1 MEEQRELETHKI
13 QRKMR
18 KVSKIRM
25 FGMMMVAGLMMA
37 SCGNQTQETTENQ
50 QQWEEQKQAPESQIE
65 QAQQPQV
72 KRVAYVP
79 AANTPDFVNA
89 AERSV
94 DAVVHI
100 MTKVV
105 RQSNTY
111 DDFFGALLG
120 QIYGY
125 PGQTRSNTM
134 VAYGSGVVLTPDGYI
149 VTNNHVVEGAD
160 EVEVTFNNKV
170 KKTATIIGT
179 DPTTD
184 LALIKVEADDLD
196 YLSFGDSDQVR
207 IGEWVLAVG
216 NPFNLTSTVTAGI
229 VSAKARNLSILGE
242 GTSVESFIQTDAAVN
257 PGNSGGALVNTRGE
271 LVGINAAIASHTGSY
286 EGYSFAIP
294 SNIVRKVVDDLLLYG
309 TAQRGYL
316 GVQIAELTQEL
327 AEKEGLENIEG
338 VYVAE
343 VTEGGAAKLAG
354 MKAGDV
360 ITTINGKKVNST
372 TQLKEAVGQY
382 RPGDKLDVEVN
393 RKGTHHH
400 YELTLLNEAGNVNLV
415 KSGDSFYN
423 SEFGLML
430 QPINQNDMS
439 RLNINNG
446 LKIVEIRQGRFMNSG
461 VPVDFVITKVN
472 GYAVNS
478 KSDLESALK
487 SGRSRRTSIEGV
499 FPNGMIGSFY
509 Y

>member
-1 MEEQRELETHKI
+1 ML
-13 QRKMR
+13 
-18 KVSKIRM
+18 
-25 FGMMMVAGLMMA
+25 AGLLMA
-37 SCGNQTQETTENQ
+37 TSCEGMLNKAKENENKAEQEQLQGENTSQVEQVQPRVQRTAFVPTE
-50 QQWEEQKQAPESQIE
+50 S
-65 QAQQPQV
+65 
-72 KRVAYVP
+72 
-79 AANTPDFVNA
+79 TPDFVDA
-89 AERSV
+89 AESSV

-105 RQSNTY
+105 KQSNTY

-120 QIYGY
+120 QLYGY
-125 PGQTRSNTM
+125 PGQTRNNTM

-184 LALIKVEADDLD
+184 LALIKVEASDLPF
-196 YLSFGDSDQVR
+196 LTFGDSDNVR

-257 PGNSGGALVNTRGE
+257 PGNSGGALVNTKGE
-271 LVGINAAIASHTGSY
+271 LIGINAAIASHTGSY

-327 AEKEGLENIEG
+327 ADKEGLENVDG
-338 VYVAE
+338 VYIGE

-354 MKAGDV
+354 IKAGDV
-360 ITTINGKKVNST
+360 ITAINGKKVNST
-372 TQLKEAVGQY
+372 TQLKESIGQY
-382 RPGDKLDVEVN
+382 RPGDKVDVEVN
-393 RKGTHHH
+393 RNGRHHH

-415 KSGDSFYN
+415 KNGEAFYN

-439 RLNINNG
+439 RLNIKNG

-478 KSDLESALK
+478 KSELESALK
-487 SGRSRRTSIEGV
+487 NTRSRRTTIEGV
-499 FPNGMIGSFY
+499 FPNGMTGSFY

>member
-1 MEEQRELETHKI
+1 
-13 QRKMR
+13 MR
-18 KVSKIRM
+18 KVSLM
-25 FGMMMVAGLMMA
+25 LMLAGLLMA
-37 SCGNQTQETTENQ
+37 TSCDALINKAKENENQTEQEQLQSEATSQVEQVQPRVQRTAFVPTE
-50 QQWEEQKQAPESQIE
+50 
-65 QAQQPQV
+65 
-72 KRVAYVP
+72 
-79 AANTPDFVNA
+79 NTPDFVDA
-89 AERSV
+89 AENSV

-105 RQSNTY
+105 KQSNTY
-111 DDFFGALLG
+111 EDFFGALLG
-120 QIYGY
+120 QLYGY
-125 PGQTRSNTM
+125 PGQTRNNTM

-184 LALIKVEADDLD
+184 LALIKVEASDLPF
-196 YLSFGDSDQVR
+196 LTFGDSDNVR

-257 PGNSGGALVNTRGE
+257 PGNSGGALVNTKGE
-271 LVGINAAIASHTGSY
+271 LIGINAAIASHTGSY

-338 VYVAE
+338 VYVGE

-354 MKAGDV
+354 LKDGDV
-360 ITTINGKKVNST
+360 ITAINGKKVNST
-372 TQLKEAVGQY
+372 TQLKENIGQY
-382 RPGDKLDVEVN
+382 RPGDKVDVEVN
-393 RKGTHHH
+393 RQGHHHH

-415 KSGDSFYN
+415 KNGEAFYN

-430 QPINQNDMS
+430 QPVNQNEMS
-439 RLNINNG
+439 RLNIKNG

-472 GYAVNS
+472 GYAVNN
-478 KSDLESALK
+478 KSELENALK
-487 SGRSRRTSIEGV
+487 NTRSRRTTIEGV
-499 FPNGMIGSFY
+499 FPNGMTGSFY

>member
-1 MEEQRELETHKI
+1 
-13 QRKMR
+13 MR
-18 KVSKIRM
+18 KVSMIWM
-25 FGMMMVAGLMMA
+25 LAGMMALA
-37 SCGNQTQETTENQ
+37 SCGNQNQQTNETTEQAEQ
-50 QQWEEQKQAPESQIE
+50 QPVTQVEQVQH
-65 QAQQPQV
+65 QPQV
-72 KRVAYVP
+72 QR
-79 AANTPDFVNA
+79 AAFLPTENTPDFVDA

-111 DDFFGALLG
+111 NDFFGALLG
-120 QIYGY
+120 QLYGY
-125 PGQTRSNTM
+125 PGQTRNNTM

-184 LALIKVEADDLD
+184 LALIKVEANDLQ
-196 YLSFGDSDQVR
+196 YLTFGDSDNVR

-257 PGNSGGALVNTRGE
+257 PGNSGGALVNTKGE

-309 TAQRGYL
+309 TTQRGYL

-354 MKAGDV
+354 IKAGDV
-360 ITTINGKKVNST
+360 ITSVAGKKVNST
-372 TQLKEAVGQY
+372 TQLRESVGQY
-382 RPGDKLDVEVN
+382 RPGDKVDVEVN
-393 RKGTHHH
+393 RHGSHHH
-400 YELTLLNEAGNVNLV
+400 YELTLLNEAGNIDVV
-415 KSGDSFYN
+415 KNGESFFN
-423 SEFGLML
+423 SDLGLML
-430 QPINQNDMS
+430 QPVNQNDKA
-439 RLNINNG
+439 RLNIKSG
-446 LKIVEIRQGRFMNSG
+446 LKIVEIRQGRFMGSG
-461 VPVDFVITKVN
+461 ITEGFVITKVN
-472 GYAVNS
+472 GNAVNS
-478 KSDLESALK
+478 KTDLESALK
-487 SGRSRRTSIEGV
+487 NNRSRRTSMEGV
-499 FPNGMIGSFY
+499 YPNGMVVNFY
-509 Y
+509 FN

>member
-1 MEEQRELETHKI
+1 
-13 QRKMR
+13 MR
-18 KVSKIRM
+18 KVSM
-25 FGMMMVAGLMMA
+25 TLMLAGLLMAA
-37 SCGNQTQETTENQ
+37 SCGNPTQKAENNSNETQ
-50 QQWEEQKQAPESQIE
+50 QQQEPVSQIE
-65 QAQQPQV
+65 QVQQPQV
-72 KRVAYVP
+72 QR
-79 AANTPDFVNA
+79 AAFIPTESTPDFVDA

-120 QIYGY
+120 QLYGY
-125 PGQTRSNTM
+125 PSQTRNNTM

-184 LALIKVEADDLD
+184 LALIKVEAEDLQ
-196 YLSFGDSDQVR
+196 YLTFGDSDNVR

-257 PGNSGGALVNTRGE
+257 PGNSGGALVNTKGE

-309 TAQRGYL
+309 TTQRGYL

-327 AEKEGLENIEG
+327 ADKEGLENIDG
-338 VYVAE
+338 VYVAD

-354 MKAGDV
+354 IKAGDV
-360 ITTINGKKVNST
+360 ITSVAGKKVNST
-372 TQLKEAVGQY
+372 TQLRESVGQY
-382 RPGDKLDVEVN
+382 RPGDKVAVEVN
-393 RKGTHHH
+393 RHGSHHR
-400 YELTLLNEAGNVNLV
+400 YELTLLNEAGNVDVVRN
-415 KSGDSFYN
+415 GDSFFS
-423 SEFGLML
+423 SELGLML
-430 QPINQNDMS
+430 QPVNQNDMS
-439 RLNINNG
+439 RLNIKNG
-446 LKIVEIRQGRFMNSG
+446 LKIMEIRQGRFQGSG
-461 VPVDFVITKVN
+461 VPEGFVITKVN
-472 GYAVNS
+472 GSSVNS
-478 KSDLESALK
+478 KADLENALK
-487 SGRSRRTSIEGV
+487 SNRSRRTTIDGV
-499 FPNGMIGSFY
+499 SPNGMVMNFY
-509 Y
+509 YY

>member
-1 MEEQRELETHKI
+1 
-13 QRKMR
+13 MR
-18 KVSKIRM
+18 KVSM
-25 FGMMMVAGLMMA
+25 TLMLAALLMAA
-37 SCGNQTQETTENQ
+37 SCANQSQNANDSENQTEQ
-50 QQWEEQKQAPESQIE
+50 QQPVSQVEQV
-65 QAQQPQV
+65 QQPQV
-72 KRVAYVP
+72 QRAAFMP
-79 AANTPDFVNA
+79 AQGTPDFVDA

-111 DDFFGALLG
+111 EDFFGALLG

-125 PGQTRSNTM
+125 PGQTRNNTM

-184 LALIKVEADDLD
+184 LALIKVEASDLA
-196 YLSFGDSDQVR
+196 YLTFGDSDNVR

-257 PGNSGGALVNTRGE
+257 PGNSGGALVNTKGE

-316 GVQIAELTQEL
+316 GVQIAELTQEI
-327 AEKEGLENIEG
+327 ADKEGLENIEG

-343 VTEGGAAKLAG
+343 VTDGGAAKLAG
-354 MKAGDV
+354 LKSGDV
-360 ITTINGKKVNST
+360 ITSINGKKVNST
-372 TQLKEAVGQY
+372 TQLKESVGQY
-382 RPGDKLDVEVN
+382 RPGDKIDVEVN
-393 RKGTHHH
+393 RNGHHHH
-400 YELTLLNEAGNVNLV
+400 YDLTLINEAGNVNVV
-415 KSGDSFYN
+415 KKGDSFYN

-430 QPINQNDMS
+430 QPIDQNDMS
-439 RLNINNG
+439 RLNIKNG

-472 GYAVNS
+472 GVAVND
-478 KSDLESALK
+478 KTELENALK
-487 SGRSRRTSIEGV
+487 NKRSRRTTIEGV
-499 FPNGMIGSFY
+499 YPNGMNATFY

>member
-1 MEEQRELETHKI
+1 MTWML
-13 QRKMR
+13 
-18 KVSKIRM
+18 
-25 FGMMMVAGLMMA
+25 AGLLVVA
-37 SCGNQTQETTENQ
+37 SCGNSTQQNEPTQN
-50 QQWEEQKQAPESQIE
+50 EQEPVSQVE
-65 QAQQPQV
+65 QVQQPTVQ
-72 KRVAYVP
+72 RVAFLP
-79 AANTPDFVNA
+79 TGNTPDFVDA
-89 AERSV
+89 AENSV
-94 DAVVHI
+94 NAVVHI

-105 RQSNTY
+105 RQSTTY
-111 DDFFGALLG
+111 NDFFGALLG
-120 QIYGY
+120 QLYGY

-149 VTNNHVVEGAD
+149 VTNNHVVDGAD

-170 KKTATIIGT
+170 KRTATIIGT

-184 LALIKVEADDLD
+184 LALIKVDATDLD
-196 YLSFGDSDQVR
+196 YLVFGDSDQVR

-257 PGNSGGALVNTRGE
+257 PGNSGGALVNTKGE

-354 MKAGDV
+354 MKSGDV
-360 ITTINGKKVNST
+360 ITAINDKKVNST
-372 TQLKEAVGQY
+372 TQLRESVGQF
-382 RPGDKLDVEVN
+382 RPGDKVDVEVN
-393 RKGTHHH
+393 RNGTHHH
-400 YELTLLNEAGNVNLV
+400 YNLTLLNESGNVDVV
-415 KSGDSFYN
+415 KKGDSFYN
-423 SEFGLML
+423 AEFGLML
-430 QPINQNDMS
+430 QSVNQDEMS
-439 RLNINNG
+439 RLDIPNG
-446 LKIVEIRQGRFMNSG
+446 LKIVEIREGRFMNSG
-461 VPVDFVITKVN
+461 VPVNFVITKVN
-472 GYAVNS
+472 GYPVNN
-478 KSDLESALK
+478 KSDLESALQNK
-487 SGRSRRTSIEGV
+487 RSRRTTIEGV
-499 FPNGMIGSFY
+499 YPNGMMGSFFY
-509 Y
+509 

>member
-1 MEEQRELETHKI
+1 MLAAMLVATSCEGMLNKAKNET
-13 QRKMR
+13 
-18 KVSKIRM
+18 
-25 FGMMMVAGLMMA
+25 MA
-37 SCGNQTQETTENQ
+37 EQ
-50 QQWEEQKQAPESQIE
+50 QQLQEETVSQVE
-65 QAQQPQV
+65 QVQP
-72 KRVAYVP
+72 RVQRTAFVP
-79 AANTPDFVNA
+79 TENTPDFVDA
-89 AERSV
+89 AENSV

-105 RQSNTY
+105 KQSNTY
-111 DDFFGALLG
+111 EDFFGALLG
-120 QIYGY
+120 QLYGY
-125 PGQTRSNTM
+125 PGQTRNNTM

-184 LALIKVEADDLD
+184 LALIKVEASDLPF
-196 YLSFGDSDQVR
+196 LTFGDSDNVR

-257 PGNSGGALVNTRGE
+257 PGNSGGALVNTKGE
-271 LVGINAAIASHTGSY
+271 LIGINAAIASHTGSY

-338 VYVAE
+338 VYVGE

-354 MKAGDV
+354 LKDGDV
-360 ITTINGKKVNST
+360 ITAINGKKVNST
-372 TQLKEAVGQY
+372 TQLKENIGQY
-382 RPGDKLDVEVN
+382 RPGDKVDVEVN
-393 RKGTHHH
+393 RQGHHHH

-415 KSGDSFYN
+415 KNGEAFYN

-430 QPINQNDMS
+430 QPVNQNEMS
-439 RLNINNG
+439 RLNIKNG

-472 GYAVNS
+472 GYAVNN
-478 KSDLESALK
+478 KSELENALK
-487 SGRSRRTSIEGV
+487 NTRSRRTTIEGV
-499 FPNGMIGSFY
+499 FPNGMTGSFY

>member
-1 MEEQRELETHKI
+1 
-13 QRKMR
+13 MR
-18 KVSKIRM
+18 KVSM
-25 FGMMMVAGLMMA
+25 SLMLAGLLMA
-37 SCGNQTQETTENQ
+37 TSCVNSSKNANQSENLTEQ
-50 QQWEEQKQAPESQIE
+50 QKPVTEIE
-65 QAQQPQV
+65 QVQQAQVQ
-72 KRVAYVP
+72 R
-79 AANTPDFVNA
+79 AAFIPTESTPDFVDA

-105 RQSNTY
+105 RQSTTY
-111 DDFFGALLG
+111 NDFFGALLG
-120 QIYGY
+120 QLYGY
-125 PGQTRSNTM
+125 PGQTRNNTM

-184 LALIKVEADDLD
+184 LALIKVDASDLE
-196 YLSFGDSDQVR
+196 YLTFGDSDNVR

-257 PGNSGGALVNTRGE
+257 PGNSGGALVNTKGE

-354 MKAGDV
+354 MKSGDV
-360 ITTINGKKVNST
+360 ITAIAGKKVNTT
-372 TQLKEAVGQY
+372 TQLKESIGQY
-382 RPGDKLDVEVN
+382 RPGDKVEVEVN
-393 RKGTHHH
+393 RNGSHHR
-400 YELTLLNEAGNVNLV
+400 YELTLLNEAGNVDVV
-415 KSGDSFYN
+415 KKGDSFFN

-439 RLNINNG
+439 RLDIQSG

-472 GYAVNS
+472 GITVNS
-478 KSDLESALK
+478 KSDLENAQK
-487 SGRSRRTSIEGV
+487 SSRSRRTTIEGV
-499 FPNGMIGSFY
+499 YPNGMNATFY
-509 Y
+509 YSK

>member
-1 MEEQRELETHKI
+1 
-13 QRKMR
+13 MR
-18 KVSKIRM
+18 KVSLM
-25 FGMMMVAGLMMA
+25 LMLAGLLMA
-37 SCGNQTQETTENQ
+37 TSCDALINKAKENENQTEQEQLQSEATSQVEQVQPRVQRTAFVPTE
-50 QQWEEQKQAPESQIE
+50 
-65 QAQQPQV
+65 
-72 KRVAYVP
+72 
-79 AANTPDFVNA
+79 NTPDFVDA
-89 AERSV
+89 AENSV

-105 RQSNTY
+105 KQSNTY
-111 DDFFGALLG
+111 EDFFGALLG
-120 QIYGY
+120 QLYGY
-125 PGQTRSNTM
+125 PGQTRNNTM

-184 LALIKVEADDLD
+184 LALIKVEASDLPF
-196 YLSFGDSDQVR
+196 LTFGDSDNVR

-257 PGNSGGALVNTRGE
+257 PGNSGGALVNTKGE
-271 LVGINAAIASHTGSY
+271 LIGINAAIASHTGSY

-327 AEKEGLENIEG
+327 AQKEGLENIEG
-338 VYVAE
+338 VYVGE

-354 MKAGDV
+354 LKDGDV
-360 ITTINGKKVNST
+360 ITAINGKKVNST
-372 TQLKEAVGQY
+372 TQLKENIGQY
-382 RPGDKLDVEVN
+382 RPGDKVDVEVN
-393 RKGTHHH
+393 RQGHHHH

-415 KSGDSFYN
+415 KNGEAFYN

-430 QPINQNDMS
+430 QPVNQNEMS
-439 RLNINNG
+439 RLNIKNG

-472 GYAVNS
+472 GYAVNN
-478 KSDLESALK
+478 KSELENALK
-487 SGRSRRTSIEGV
+487 NTRSRRTTIEGV
-499 FPNGMIGSFY
+499 FPNGMTGSFY

>member
-1 MEEQRELETHKI
+1 
-13 QRKMR
+13 MR
-18 KVSKIRM
+18 KVSMIWM
-25 FGMMMVAGLMMA
+25 LAGMMMVA
-37 SCGNQTQETTENQ
+37 SCGNMTQKQNQ
-50 QQWEEQKQAPESQIE
+50 EEPVKEEQQPVSQVE
-65 QAQQPQV
+65 QVQQPVVQ
-72 KRVAYVP
+72 RTAFMP
-79 AANTPDFVNA
+79 AVNTPDFVDA
-89 AERSV
+89 AEHSV

-120 QIYGY
+120 QLYGY
-125 PGQTRSNTM
+125 PGQTHSNTQ

-170 KKTATIIGT
+170 KKTASIIGT

-184 LALIKVEADDLD
+184 LALIKVEASDLN
-196 YLSFGDSDQVR
+196 YLVFGDSDNVR

-229 VSAKARNLSILGE
+229 VSAKARDLSILGE

-257 PGNSGGALVNTRGE
+257 PGNSGGALVNTKGE
-271 LVGINAAIASHTGSY
+271 LIGVNAAIASHTGSY

-309 TAQRGYL
+309 QTQRGYL
-316 GVQIAELTQEL
+316 GVQIAELTADL
-327 AEKEGLENIEG
+327 AEKKGLEDVEG

-343 VTEGGAAKLAG
+343 VTEGGAAQLAG
-354 MKAGDV
+354 MKDGDV
-360 ITTINGKKVNST
+360 ITAINGKKVNT
-372 TQLKEAVGQY
+372 KTQLMETVRQY
-382 RPGDKLDVEVN
+382 RPGDKVEVEVN
-393 RKGTHHH
+393 RHGTHHD
-400 YELTLLNEAGNVNLV
+400 YTLTLLNEAGNMEVM
-415 KSGDSFYN
+415 KKGDAFYN

-430 QPINQNDMS
+430 RPVDNNDMS
-439 RLNINNG
+439 RLNIRSG

-472 GYAVNS
+472 GATVNN
-478 KSDLESALK
+478 KTELENALK
-487 SGRSRRTSIEGV
+487 NNRSRRTTIEGV
-499 FPNGMIGSFY
+499 YPNGMMGSFY

>member
-1 MEEQRELETHKI
+1 
-13 QRKMR
+13 MR
-18 KVSKIRM
+18 KVSM
-25 FGMMMVAGLMMA
+25 SLMLAGLLMA
-37 SCGNQTQETTENQ
+37 TSCVNSSQNANQSENLTEQ
-50 QQWEEQKQAPESQIE
+50 QKPATEIE
-65 QAQQPQV
+65 QVQQAQVQ
-72 KRVAYVP
+72 R
-79 AANTPDFVNA
+79 AAFIPTESTPDFVDA

-105 RQSNTY
+105 RQSTTY
-111 DDFFGALLG
+111 NDFFGALLG
-120 QIYGY
+120 QLYGY
-125 PGQTRSNTM
+125 PGQTRNNTM

-170 KKTATIIGT
+170 KKTASIIGT

-184 LALIKVEADDLD
+184 LALIKVDASDME
-196 YLSFGDSDQVR
+196 YLTFGDSDNVR

-257 PGNSGGALVNTRGE
+257 PGNSGGALVNTKGE

-327 AEKEGLENIEG
+327 AETEGLENIEG

-354 MKAGDV
+354 MKSGDV
-360 ITTINGKKVNST
+360 ITAIAGKKVNTT
-372 TQLKEAVGQY
+372 TQLKESIGQY
-382 RPGDKLDVEVN
+382 RPGDKVEVEVN
-393 RKGTHHH
+393 RNGSHHR
-400 YELTLLNEAGNVNLV
+400 YELTLLNEAGNVDVV
-415 KSGDSFYN
+415 KKGDSFFN

-439 RLNINNG
+439 RLDIQSG

-472 GYAVNS
+472 GITVNS
-478 KSDLESALK
+478 KSDLENAQK
-487 SGRSRRTSIEGV
+487 SSRSRRTTIEGV
-499 FPNGMIGSFY
+499 YPNGMNATFY
-509 Y
+509 YSK

>member
-1 MEEQRELETHKI
+1 
-13 QRKMR
+13 MR
-18 KVSKIRM
+18 KVSM
-25 FGMMMVAGLMMA
+25 TLVLAGLLAMA
-37 SCGNQTQETTENQ
+37 SCGNQTQNANEGENQ
-50 QQWEEQKQAPESQIE
+50 IEQQEPVSQIE
-65 QAQQPQV
+65 QAQQVQV
-72 KRVAYVP
+72 QRAAFLP
-79 AANTPDFVNA
+79 ADGTPDFVDA

-120 QIYGY
+120 QLYGY
-125 PGQTRSNTM
+125 PGQTRNNTM

-170 KKTATIIGT
+170 KKTASIVGT

-184 LALIKVEADDLD
+184 LALIKVDGEDLH
-196 YLSFGDSDQVR
+196 YLTFGDSDNVR

-257 PGNSGGALVNTRGE
+257 PGNSGGALVNTKGE

-309 TAQRGYL
+309 ETQRGYI
-316 GVQIAELTQEL
+316 GIYPAELTQEL

-338 VYVAE
+338 VYVAD
-343 VTEGGAAKLAG
+343 VTEGGAAVMAG
-354 MKAGDV
+354 VQKGDV
-360 ITTINGKKVNST
+360 VTAINGKKVNT
-372 TQLKEAVGQY
+372 VTQLMESIRQY
-382 RPGDKLDVEVN
+382 RPGDRVNVEVN
-393 RKGTHHH
+393 RKGHHH
-400 YELTLLNEAGNVNLV
+400 QYELTLLNEAGNVDVV
-415 KSGDSFYN
+415 KKGDSFYN

-439 RLNINNG
+439 RLNIKKG

-472 GYAVNS
+472 GTAVNS
-478 KSDLESALK
+478 KTDLENALK
-487 SGRSRRTSIEGV
+487 NSRSRRTTIEGV
-499 FPNGMIGSFY
+499 YPNGMMGTFY

>member
-1 MEEQRELETHKI
+1 
-13 QRKMR
+13 MR
-18 KVSKIRM
+18 KVSMIWM
-25 FGMMMVAGLMMA
+25 LAGVMALA
-37 SCGNQTQETTENQ
+37 SCGNQNQQTNETTEQTEQ
-50 QQWEEQKQAPESQIE
+50 QPVTQVEQVQ
-65 QAQQPQV
+65 QQPQV
-72 KRVAYVP
+72 HR
-79 AANTPDFVNA
+79 AAFLPTENTPDFVDA

-111 DDFFGALLG
+111 NDFFGALLG
-120 QIYGY
+120 QLYGY
-125 PGQTRSNTM
+125 PGQTRNNTM

-184 LALIKVEADDLD
+184 LALIKVEASDLQ
-196 YLSFGDSDQVR
+196 YLTFGDSDNVR

-257 PGNSGGALVNTRGE
+257 PGNSGGALVNTKGE

-309 TAQRGYL
+309 TTQRGYL

-354 MKAGDV
+354 IKPGDV
-360 ITTINGKKVNST
+360 ITSVAGKKVNST
-372 TQLKEAVGQY
+372 TQLRESVGQY
-382 RPGDKLDVEVN
+382 RPGDKVDVEVN
-393 RKGTHHH
+393 RHGSHHH
-400 YELTLLNEAGNVNLV
+400 YELTLLNEAGNVDVV
-415 KSGDSFYN
+415 KNGESFFN
-423 SEFGLML
+423 SDLGLML
-430 QPINQNDMS
+430 QPVNQNDKA
-439 RLNINNG
+439 RLNIKSG
-446 LKIVEIRQGRFMNSG
+446 LKIVEIRQGRFMGSG
-461 VPVDFVITKVN
+461 ITEGFVITKVN
-472 GYAVNS
+472 GNAVNS
-478 KSDLESALK
+478 KTDLESALNNN
-487 SGRSRRTSIEGV
+487 RSRRTSMEGV
-499 FPNGMIGSFY
+499 YPNGMVVNFY
-509 Y
+509 FN

>member
-1 MEEQRELETHKI
+1 
-13 QRKMR
+13 MR
-18 KVSKIRM
+18 KVSM
-25 FGMMMVAGLMMA
+25 TLMLAALLMAA
-37 SCGNQTQETTENQ
+37 SCANQSQNANDSENQTEQ
-50 QQWEEQKQAPESQIE
+50 QPVSQVEQV
-65 QAQQPQV
+65 QQPQV
-72 KRVAYVP
+72 QRAAFMP
-79 AANTPDFVNA
+79 AQGTPDFVDA

-111 DDFFGALLG
+111 EDFFGALLG

-125 PGQTRSNTM
+125 PGQTRNNTM

-184 LALIKVEADDLD
+184 LALIKVEASDLA
-196 YLSFGDSDQVR
+196 YLTFGDSDNVC

-257 PGNSGGALVNTRGE
+257 PGNSGGALVNTKGE

-316 GVQIAELTQEL
+316 GVQIAELTQEI
-327 AEKEGLENIEG
+327 ADKEGLENIEG

-343 VTEGGAAKLAG
+343 VTDGGAAKLAG
-354 MKAGDV
+354 LKSGDV
-360 ITTINGKKVNST
+360 ITSINGKKVNST
-372 TQLKEAVGQY
+372 TQLKESVGQY
-382 RPGDKLDVEVN
+382 RPGDKIDVEVN
-393 RKGTHHH
+393 RNGHHHH
-400 YELTLLNEAGNVNLV
+400 YDLTLLNEAGNVDVV
-415 KSGDSFYN
+415 KKGDSFYN

-430 QPINQNDMS
+430 QPIDQNDMS
-439 RLNINNG
+439 RLNIKNG

-472 GYAVNS
+472 GVAVND
-478 KSDLESALK
+478 KTELENALK
-487 SGRSRRTSIEGV
+487 NKRSRRTTIEGV
-499 FPNGMIGSFY
+499 YPNGMNATFY

>member
-1 MEEQRELETHKI
+1 
-13 QRKMR
+13 MR
-18 KVSKIRM
+18 KVSM
-25 FGMMMVAGLMMA
+25 LWMLAGLLMA
-37 SCGNQTQETTENQ
+37 SSCGNQTKENPTEQ
-50 QQWEEQKQAPESQIE
+50 QQEPVTQVEQVQQAPVQRAAFVPTES
-65 QAQQPQV
+65 
-72 KRVAYVP
+72 
-79 AANTPDFVNA
+79 TPDFVDA

-111 DDFFGALLG
+111 EDFFGALLG

-125 PGQTRSNTM
+125 PGQSRNNTM

-184 LALIKVEADDLD
+184 LALIKVEAEDLQ
-196 YLSFGDSDQVR
+196 YLTFGDSDNVR

-242 GTSVESFIQTDAAVN
+242 GTEVESFIQTDAAIN
-257 PGNSGGALVNTRGE
+257 AGNSGGALVNTKGE
-271 LVGINAAIASHTGSY
+271 LIGINAATASHTGSY

-309 TAQRGYL
+309 ETQRGYL
-316 GVQIAELTQEL
+316 GIYPAELTQEL
-327 AEKEGLENIEG
+327 AEKEGLEDIEG
-338 VYVAE
+338 VYVLD
-343 VTEGGAAKLAG
+343 VTEDGAAKLAG
-354 MKAGDV
+354 MQKGDV
-360 ITTINGKKVNST
+360 LTAINGKKVNT
-372 TQLKEAVGQY
+372 VTQLMETIRQY
-382 RPGDKLDVEVN
+382 RPGDKVDVEVN
-393 RKGTHHH
+393 REGHHQH
-400 YELTLLNEAGNVNLV
+400 YELTLLNEDGNIDVV
-415 KSGDSFYN
+415 KKGDSFYN

-430 QPINQNDMS
+430 RPISKDDMR
-439 RLNINNG
+439 RLDINNG

-472 GYAVNS
+472 GSNVNS
-478 KSDLESALK
+478 KSDLENALK
-487 SGRSRRTSIEGV
+487 NSRSRRTTIEGV
-499 FPNGMIGSFY
+499 YPNGMMGSFY

>member
-1 MEEQRELETHKI
+1 MIL
-13 QRKMR
+13 MLAA
-18 KVSKIRM
+18 
-25 FGMMMVAGLMMA
+25 MMTAV
-37 SCGNQTQETTENQ
+37 SCGNMTQKQNQ
-50 QQWEEQKQAPESQIE
+50 EESVKEEQPVSQVE
-65 QAQQPQV
+65 QVQQPQV
-72 KRVAYVP
+72 QRTAFLP
-79 AANTPDFVNA
+79 SANTPDFVNA
-89 AERSV
+89 AEHSV

-111 DDFFGALLG
+111 NDFFGALLG
-120 QIYGY
+120 QLYGY
-125 PGQTRSNTM
+125 PGQTRSNTQ

-184 LALIKVEADDLD
+184 LALIKVEASDLD
-196 YLSFGDSDQVR
+196 YLVFGDSDNVR

-229 VSAKARNLSILGE
+229 VSAKARDLSILGE

-257 PGNSGGALVNTRGE
+257 PGNSGGALVNTKGE
-271 LVGINAAIASHTGSY
+271 LIGINAAIASHTGSY

-309 TAQRGYL
+309 QTQRGYL
-316 GVQIAELTQEL
+316 GVQIAELTAEL
-327 AEKEGLENIEG
+327 ADKKGLEDVEG

-343 VTEGGAAKLAG
+343 VTQGGAAQQAG
-354 MKAGDV
+354 MKDGDV
-360 ITTINGKKVNST
+360 VTAINGKKVNT
-372 TQLKEAVGQY
+372 KTQLMETVRQY
-382 RPGDKLDVEVN
+382 RPGDKVEVEVN
-393 RKGTHHH
+393 RHGSHHT
-400 YELTLLNEAGNVNLV
+400 YTLTLLNEAGNMEVV
-415 KSGDSFYN
+415 KKGDAFYN
-423 SEFGLML
+423 AEFGLML
-430 QPINQNDMS
+430 QPVSNS
-439 RLNINNG
+439 EKASLNTKNG
-446 LKIVEIRQGRFMNSG
+446 LKIVEIRQGRFMGSG

-478 KSDLESALK
+478 QTDLENALK
-487 SGRSRRTSIEGV
+487 SNRSRRTTIEGIY
-499 FPNGMIGSFY
+499 PNGMMGSFFY
-509 Y
+509 

>member
-1 MEEQRELETHKI
+1 
-13 QRKMR
+13 MR
-18 KVSKIRM
+18 KVSLM
-25 FGMMMVAGLMMA
+25 LMLAGLLMA
-37 SCGNQTQETTENQ
+37 TSCEELLTQARENENQTEQEQLQEENVSQVEQVQPRVQRTAFLPTE
-50 QQWEEQKQAPESQIE
+50 
-65 QAQQPQV
+65 
-72 KRVAYVP
+72 
-79 AANTPDFVNA
+79 NTPDFVNA
-89 AERSV
+89 AENSV

-111 DDFFGALLG
+111 EDFFGALLG
-120 QIYGY
+120 QLYGY
-125 PGQTRSNTM
+125 PGQTRNNTM
-134 VAYGSGVVLTPDGYI
+134 VANGSGVVLTPDGYI

-184 LALIKVEADDLD
+184 LALIKVEASDLHF
-196 YLSFGDSDQVR
+196 LTFGDSDNVR

-216 NPFNLTSTVTAGI
+216 NPFNMTSTVTAGI

-257 PGNSGGALVNTRGE
+257 PGNSGGALVNTKGE

-327 AEKEGLENIEG
+327 ADKEGLENIEG

-354 MKAGDV
+354 MKTGDV

-372 TQLKEAVGQY
+372 TQLKENIGQY
-382 RPGDKLDVEVN
+382 RPGDKVDVEVN
-393 RKGTHHH
+393 RNGHHHH

-415 KSGDSFYN
+415 KNGEAFYN

-439 RLNINNG
+439 KLNVKNG

-472 GYAVNS
+472 GYAVNN
-478 KSDLESALK
+478 KTDLENALK
-487 SGRSRRTSIEGV
+487 NTRSRRTTIDGV
-499 FPNGMIGSFY
+499 FPNGMTGSFY

>member
-1 MEEQRELETHKI
+1 
-13 QRKMR
+13 MR
-18 KVSKIRM
+18 KVSMIWM
-25 FGMMMVAGLMMA
+25 LAGMMVLA
-37 SCGNQTQETTENQ
+37 SCGNQTQPTNEAT
-50 QQWEEQKQAPESQIE
+50 E
-65 QAQQPQV
+65 QADQQPVTQVEQVQQQPQV
-72 KRVAYVP
+72 QR
-79 AANTPDFVNA
+79 AAFLPTESTPDFVDA

-111 DDFFGALLG
+111 NDFFGALLG
-120 QIYGY
+120 QLYGY

-184 LALIKVEADDLD
+184 LALIKVEADDLQ
-196 YLSFGDSDQVR
+196 YLTFGDSDNVR

-257 PGNSGGALVNTRGE
+257 PGNSGGALVNTKGE

-309 TAQRGYL
+309 TTQRGYL

-338 VYVAE
+338 VYVAD

-354 MKAGDV
+354 IKAGDV
-360 ITTINGKKVNST
+360 ITSVAGKKVNST
-372 TQLKEAVGQY
+372 TQLRESVGQY
-382 RPGDKLDVEVN
+382 RPGDKVDVEVN
-393 RKGTHHH
+393 RHGSHHH
-400 YELTLLNEAGNVNLV
+400 YELTLLNEAGNIDVV
-415 KSGDSFYN
+415 KNGESFFN
-423 SEFGLML
+423 SDLGLML
-430 QPINQNDMS
+430 QPVNQNDKA
-439 RLNINNG
+439 RLNIKSG
-446 LKIVEIRQGRFMNSG
+446 LKIVEIRQGRFMGSG
-461 VPVDFVITKVN
+461 ITEGFVITKVN
-472 GYAVNS
+472 GNAVNS
-478 KSDLESALK
+478 KTDLESALK
-487 SGRSRRTSIEGV
+487 NNRSRRTSMEGV
-499 FPNGMIGSFY
+499 YPNGMVVNFY
-509 Y
+509 FN

>member
-1 MEEQRELETHKI
+1 
-13 QRKMR
+13 MR
-18 KVSKIRM
+18 KVS
-25 FGMMMVAGLMMA
+25 MMLVLAGLLMA
-37 SCGNQTQETTENQ
+37 TSCGNKTQTTNEELTQNERQEPVT
-50 QQWEEQKQAPESQIE
+50 QIE
-65 QAQQPQV
+65 EVQQPQV
-72 KRVAYVP
+72 QRAAFLP
-79 AANTPDFVNA
+79 AQNTPDFVDA

-105 RQSNTY
+105 RQSTTY
-111 DDFFGALLG
+111 NDFFGALLG
-120 QIYGY
+120 QLYGY
-125 PGQTRSNTM
+125 PGQTRNNTM

-184 LALIKVEADDLD
+184 LALIKVDAEDLD
-196 YLSFGDSDQVR
+196 YLTFGDSDNVH

-257 PGNSGGALVNTRGE
+257 PGNSGGALVNTKGE

-294 SNIVRKVVDDLLLYG
+294 ANIVRKVVDDLLLYG
-309 TAQRGYL
+309 ETQRGYL
-316 GVQIAELTQEL
+316 GIYPAELTQEL

-354 MKAGDV
+354 VQKGDV
-360 ITTINGKKVNST
+360 VTSINGKKVNT
-372 TQLKEAVGQY
+372 VTQLMETVRQY
-382 RPGDKLDVEVN
+382 RPGDKLKLEVN
-393 RKGTHHH
+393 RNGRRQHF
-400 YELTLLNEAGNVNLV
+400 ELTLLNEAGNVDV
-415 KSGDSFYN
+415 VRKGDSFYN

-439 RLNINNG
+439 RLNINAG
-446 LKIVEIRQGRFMNSG
+446 FKIVEIRQGRFMNSG

-472 GYAVNS
+472 GYVVNS
-478 KSDLESALK
+478 KTDLENAL
-487 SGRSRRTSIEGV
+487 GVRSRRTTIEGIY
-499 FPNGMIGSFY
+499 PNGMMGTFY

>member
-1 MEEQRELETHKI
+1 
-13 QRKMR
+13 MR
-18 KVSKIRM
+18 KVSLM
-25 FGMMMVAGLMMA
+25 LMLAALVMATSCEGMLNKAKNESLA
-37 SCGNQTQETTENQ
+37 EQEQLQEENVSQVEQVQPRVQRTAFLPTE
-50 QQWEEQKQAPESQIE
+50 
-65 QAQQPQV
+65 
-72 KRVAYVP
+72 
-79 AANTPDFVNA
+79 NTPDFVDA
-89 AERSV
+89 AENSV
-94 DAVVHI
+94 DAVVQI

-105 RQSNTY
+105 KQSNTY
-111 DDFFGALLG
+111 EDFFGALLG
-120 QIYGY
+120 QLYGY
-125 PGQTRSNTM
+125 PGQTRNNTM

-184 LALIKVEADDLD
+184 LALIKVEASDLPF
-196 YLSFGDSDQVR
+196 LTFGDSDNVR

-257 PGNSGGALVNTRGE
+257 PGNSGGALVNTKGE

-309 TAQRGYL
+309 TTQRGYL

-338 VYVAE
+338 VYVGE

-354 MKAGDV
+354 MQNGDV
-360 ITTINGKKVNST
+360 ITAINGKKVNST
-372 TQLKEAVGQY
+372 TQLKESIGQY
-382 RPGDKLDVEVN
+382 RPGDKVDVEVN
-393 RKGTHHH
+393 RNGRHHH

-415 KSGDSFYN
+415 KNGDAFYN

-430 QPINQNDMS
+430 QPINQNEMS
-439 RLNINNG
+439 RLNIKNG

-472 GYAVNS
+472 GYAVNN
-478 KSDLESALK
+478 KSELENALK
-487 SGRSRRTSIEGV
+487 NTRSRRTTIEGV
-499 FPNGMIGSFY
+499 FPNGMTGSFY

>member
-1 MEEQRELETHKI
+1 MLAAMLVATSCEGMLNKAKNET
-13 QRKMR
+13 
-18 KVSKIRM
+18 
-25 FGMMMVAGLMMA
+25 MA
-37 SCGNQTQETTENQ
+37 EQ
-50 QQWEEQKQAPESQIE
+50 QQLQEETVSQVE
-65 QAQQPQV
+65 QVQP
-72 KRVAYVP
+72 RVQRTAFVP
-79 AANTPDFVNA
+79 TENTPDFVDA
-89 AERSV
+89 AENSV

-105 RQSNTY
+105 KQSNTY
-111 DDFFGALLG
+111 EDFFGALLG

-125 PGQTRSNTM
+125 PGQTRNNTM

-184 LALIKVEADDLD
+184 LALIKVEASDLPF
-196 YLSFGDSDQVR
+196 LTFGDSDNVR

-257 PGNSGGALVNTRGE
+257 PGNSGGALVNTKGE
-271 LVGINAAIASHTGSY
+271 LIGINAAIASHTGSY

-327 AEKEGLENIEG
+327 AQKEGLENIEG
-338 VYVAE
+338 VYVGE

-354 MKAGDV
+354 MQNGDV
-360 ITTINGKKVNST
+360 ITAINGKKVNST
-372 TQLKEAVGQY
+372 TQLKENIGQY
-382 RPGDKLDVEVN
+382 RPGDKVDVEVN
-393 RKGTHHH
+393 RNGRHHH
-400 YELTLLNEAGNVNLV
+400 YELTLLNEAGNVNII
-415 KSGDSFYN
+415 KNGDAFYN

-430 QPINQNDMS
+430 QPINQNEMS
-439 RLNINNG
+439 RLNIKNG

-472 GYAVNS
+472 GYAVNN
-478 KSDLESALK
+478 KSELENALK
-487 SGRSRRTSIEGV
+487 NTRSRRTTIEGV
-499 FPNGMIGSFY
+499 FPNGMTGSFY

>member
-1 MEEQRELETHKI
+1 
-13 QRKMR
+13 MR
-18 KVSKIRM
+18 KVSM
-25 FGMMMVAGLMMA
+25 TLMLAALLMAA
-37 SCGNQTQETTENQ
+37 SCANQSQNANDSENQTEQ
-50 QQWEEQKQAPESQIE
+50 QPVSQVEQV
-65 QAQQPQV
+65 QQPQV
-72 KRVAYVP
+72 QR
-79 AANTPDFVNA
+79 AAFMPTQGTPDFVDA

-111 DDFFGALLG
+111 EDFFGALLG

-125 PGQTRSNTM
+125 PGQTRNNTM

-184 LALIKVEADDLD
+184 LALIKVEASDLA
-196 YLSFGDSDQVR
+196 YLTFGDSDNVR

-257 PGNSGGALVNTRGE
+257 PGNSGGALVNTKGE

-316 GVQIAELTQEL
+316 GVQIAELTQEI
-327 AEKEGLENIEG
+327 ADKEGLENIEG

-343 VTEGGAAKLAG
+343 VTDGGAAKLAG
-354 MKAGDV
+354 LKSGDV
-360 ITTINGKKVNST
+360 ITSINGKKVNST
-372 TQLKEAVGQY
+372 TQLKESVGQY
-382 RPGDKLDVEVN
+382 RPGDKIDVEVN
-393 RKGTHHH
+393 RNGHHHH
-400 YELTLLNEAGNVNLV
+400 YDLTLLNEAGNVDVV
-415 KSGDSFYN
+415 KKGDSFYN

-430 QPINQNDMS
+430 QPIDQNDMS
-439 RLNINNG
+439 RLNIKNG

-472 GYAVNS
+472 GVAVND
-478 KSDLESALK
+478 KTELENALK
-487 SGRSRRTSIEGV
+487 NKRSRRTTIEGV
-499 FPNGMIGSFY
+499 YPNGMNATFY

>member
-1 MEEQRELETHKI
+1 
-13 QRKMR
+13 MR
-18 KVSKIRM
+18 KVSM
-25 FGMMMVAGLMMA
+25 LWMLAGLLMA
-37 SCGNQTQETTENQ
+37 SSCGNQTNENTTEQ
-50 QQWEEQKQAPESQIE
+50 QQEPVSQVEQVQQASVQRAAFVPTES
-65 QAQQPQV
+65 
-72 KRVAYVP
+72 
-79 AANTPDFVNA
+79 TPDFVDA
-89 AERSV
+89 AESSV

-111 DDFFGALLG
+111 EDFFGALLG

-184 LALIKVEADDLD
+184 LALIKVEAEDLH
-196 YLSFGDSDQVR
+196 YLTFGDSDNVR

-257 PGNSGGALVNTRGE
+257 PGNSGGALVNTKGE

-309 TAQRGYL
+309 ETQRGYL
-316 GVQIAELTQEL
+316 GIRPDELTQEL
-327 AEKEGLENIEG
+327 AQKKGLEDIEG

-343 VTEGGAAKLAG
+343 VTQGGAAILAG
-354 MKAGDV
+354 IEKGDV
-360 ITTINGKKVNST
+360 ITSINGKKVNT
-372 TQLKEAVGQY
+372 VTQLMETIRQY
-382 RPGDKLDVEVN
+382 RPGDKVNVEVN
-393 RKGTHHH
+393 RNGNHHH
-400 YELTLLNEAGNVNLV
+400 YELTLLNEAGNVDVV
-415 KSGDSFYN
+415 KKGDSFYN

-430 QPINQNDMS
+430 QTVNQNDMS
-439 RLNINNG
+439 RLNIRNG

-478 KSDLESALK
+478 KTDLENALK
-487 SGRSRRTSIEGV
+487 AGKRRTTIEGV
-499 FPNGMIGSFY
+499 YPNGMMGSFY

>member
-1 MEEQRELETHKI
+1 MLAAMLT
-13 QRKMR
+13 
-18 KVSKIRM
+18 
-25 FGMMMVAGLMMA
+25 AT
-37 SCGNQTQETTENQ
+37 SCGNLT
-50 QQWEEQKQAPESQIE
+50 QKQNQEEPEKQEQQPVSQIE
-65 QAQQPQV
+65 EAQQPVVQ
-72 KRVAYVP
+72 RVAYMP
-79 AANTPDFVNA
+79 AANNPDFVDA

-111 DDFFGALLG
+111 NDFFGALLG

-170 KKTATIIGT
+170 KKTARIIGT

-184 LALIKVEADDLD
+184 LALIKVEASDLE
-196 YLSFGDSDQVR
+196 YLTFGDSDNVR

-257 PGNSGGALVNTRGE
+257 PGNSGGALVNTKGE

-338 VYVAE
+338 VYVASI
-343 VTEGGAAKLAG
+343 TEGGAAKMAG

-360 ITTINGKKVNST
+360 ITTINGRKVNST
-372 TQLKEAVGQY
+372 TQLKESVGQY

-393 RKGTHHH
+393 RNGKHQH
-400 YELTLLNEAGNVNLV
+400 YELTLLNEAGNVDLV

-423 SEFGLML
+423 PEFGLML
-430 QPINQNDMS
+430 QSVNTEEMS

-472 GYAVNS
+472 GYSVNN
-478 KSDLESALK
+478 KTELESAL
-487 SGRSRRTSIEGV
+487 RNNRNRRTTIEGV
-499 FPNGMIGSFY
+499 YPNGMMGSFFY
-509 Y
+509 

>member
-1 MEEQRELETHKI
+1 
-13 QRKMR
+13 MR
-18 KVSKIRM
+18 KVSM
-25 FGMMMVAGLMMA
+25 TLMLASLLLAA
-37 SCGNQTQETTENQ
+37 SCGNLTQNTENNSNEPEQ
-50 QQWEEQKQAPESQIE
+50 QQEPISQIE
-65 QAQQPQV
+65 QVQQPQV
-72 KRVAYVP
+72 QR
-79 AANTPDFVNA
+79 AAFIPTESTPDFVDA
-89 AERSV
+89 AENSV

-111 DDFFGALLG
+111 EDFFGALLG

-125 PGQTRSNTM
+125 PGQTRNNTM

-184 LALIKVEADDLD
+184 LALIKVEANDLHF
-196 YLSFGDSDQVR
+196 LTFGDSDNVR

-257 PGNSGGALVNTRGE
+257 PGNSGGALVNTKGE
-271 LVGINAAIASHTGSY
+271 LIGINAAIASHTGSY

-354 MKAGDV
+354 IKAGDV
-360 ITTINGKKVNST
+360 ITSIGGKKVNST
-372 TQLKEAVGQY
+372 TQLREGVGQY
-382 RPGDKLDVEVN
+382 RPGDKIDVEVN
-393 RKGTHHH
+393 RNGHHHH
-400 YELTLLNEAGNVNLV
+400 YDLTLLNEAGNVDMV
-415 KSGDSFYN
+415 KKGDSFYN

-430 QPINQNDMS
+430 QPIDQNDMS
-439 RLNINNG
+439 RLNIKNG

-472 GYAVNS
+472 GVTVND
-478 KSDLESALK
+478 KIDLENALK
-487 SGRSRRTSIEGV
+487 NKRSRRTTIEGV
-499 FPNGMIGSFY
+499 YPNGMNATFY

>member
-1 MEEQRELETHKI
+1 
-13 QRKMR
+13 
-18 KVSKIRM
+18 
-25 FGMMMVAGLMMA
+25 MMLMLAGLLMAA
-37 SCGNQTQETTENQ
+37 SCGNQTPNTDENATPNEQ
-50 QQWEEQKQAPESQIE
+50 QQPVSQIE
-65 QAQQPQV
+65 QVQQAPVQ
-72 KRVAYVP
+72 RVAFVP
-79 AANTPDFVNA
+79 AESTPDFVNA

-111 DDFFGALLG
+111 EDFFGALLG

-125 PGQTRSNTM
+125 PGQTRNNTM

-184 LALIKVEADDLD
+184 LALIKVDASDLE
-196 YLSFGDSDQVR
+196 YLTFGDSDNVR

-242 GTSVESFIQTDAAVN
+242 GTEVESFIQTDAAVN
-257 PGNSGGALVNTRGE
+257 PGNSGGALVNTKGE

-309 TAQRGYL
+309 ETQRGYL
-316 GVQIAELTQEL
+316 GIRYAELTEEL

-354 MKAGDV
+354 LRNGDV
-360 ITTINGKKVNST
+360 ITAINGKKVNT
-372 TQLKEAVGQY
+372 GTQMIESIRQY

-393 RKGTHHH
+393 RGGHHQH
-400 YELTLLNEAGNVNLV
+400 YELTLLNEAGNVDVV
-415 KSGDSFYN
+415 KKGDSFYN

-430 QPINQNDMS
+430 QPISQNDMS
-439 RLNINNG
+439 RLGIKNG

-472 GYAVNS
+472 GYDVNS
-478 KSDLESALK
+478 KTELDNALK
-487 SGRSRRTSIEGV
+487 SKRSRRTTIEGV
-499 FPNGMIGSFY
+499 YPNGMMGTFY

>member
-1 MEEQRELETHKI
+1 
-13 QRKMR
+13 MR
-18 KVSKIRM
+18 KVSLM
-25 FGMMMVAGLMMA
+25 LMLAAMLVATSCEGMLNKAKNETMA
-37 SCGNQTQETTENQ
+37 EQ
-50 QQWEEQKQAPESQIE
+50 QQLQEETVSQVE
-65 QAQQPQV
+65 QVQP
-72 KRVAYVP
+72 RVQRTAFVP
-79 AANTPDFVNA
+79 TENTPDFVDA
-89 AERSV
+89 AENSV

-105 RQSNTY
+105 KQSNTY
-111 DDFFGALLG
+111 EDFFGALLG
-120 QIYGY
+120 QLYGY
-125 PGQTRSNTM
+125 PGQTRNNTM

-184 LALIKVEADDLD
+184 LALIKVEASDLPF
-196 YLSFGDSDQVR
+196 LTFGDSDNVR

-257 PGNSGGALVNTRGE
+257 PGNSGGALVNTKGE
-271 LVGINAAIASHTGSY
+271 LIGINAAIASHTGSY

-338 VYVAE
+338 VYVGE

-354 MKAGDV
+354 LKDGDV
-360 ITTINGKKVNST
+360 ITAINGKKVNST
-372 TQLKEAVGQY
+372 TQLKENIGQY
-382 RPGDKLDVEVN
+382 RPGDKVDVEVN
-393 RKGTHHH
+393 RQGHHHH

-415 KSGDSFYN
+415 KNGEAFYN

-430 QPINQNDMS
+430 QPVNQNEMS
-439 RLNINNG
+439 RLNIKNG

-472 GYAVNS
+472 GYAVNN
-478 KSDLESALK
+478 KSELENALK
-487 SGRSRRTSIEGV
+487 NTRSRRTTIEGV
-499 FPNGMIGSFY
+499 FPNGMTGSFY

>member
-1 MEEQRELETHKI
+1 VQRAAFL
-13 QRKMR
+13 
-18 KVSKIRM
+18 
-25 FGMMMVAGLMMA
+25 
-37 SCGNQTQETTENQ
+37 
-50 QQWEEQKQAPESQIE
+50 P
-65 QAQQPQV
+65 AQ
-72 KRVAYVP
+72 
-79 AANTPDFVNA
+79 NTPDFVDA

-105 RQSNTY
+105 RQSSTY

-125 PGQTRSNTM
+125 PGQTRNNTM

-170 KKTATIIGT
+170 KKTASIIGT

-184 LALIKVEADDLD
+184 LALIKVDASDLP
-196 YLSFGDSDQVR
+196 YLTFGDSDNVR

-257 PGNSGGALVNTRGE
+257 PGNSGGALVNTKGE

-316 GVQIAELTQEL
+316 GVQIAEITQEL
-327 AEKEGLENIEG
+327 ADREGLENIEG

-354 MKAGDV
+354 MKSGDV
-360 ITTINGKKVNST
+360 ITAINGKKVNST
-372 TQLKEAVGQY
+372 TQLKESVGQY
-382 RPGDKLDVEVN
+382 RPGDKIDVEVN
-393 RKGTHHH
+393 RNGHHH
-400 YELTLLNEAGNVNLV
+400 HHELTLLNEAGNMDVV
-415 KSGDSFYN
+415 KKGDSFYN

-439 RLNINNG
+439 RLNISSG
-446 LKIVEIRQGRFMNSG
+446 LKIVEIRQGRFKNSG
-461 VPVDFVITKVN
+461 IPVDFVITKVN
-472 GYAVNS
+472 GVVVND
-478 KSDLESALK
+478 KTDLENAQK
-487 SGRSRRTSIEGV
+487 SRRTRRTTIEGV
-499 FPNGMIGSFY
+499 YPNGMNATFY
-509 Y
+509 YNN

>member
-1 MEEQRELETHKI
+1 
-13 QRKMR
+13 MR
-18 KVSKIRM
+18 KVSKIWM
-25 FGMMMVAGLMMA
+25 LAGVMALA
-37 SCGNQTQETTENQ
+37 SCGNQNQQTNETTEQ
-50 QQWEEQKQAPESQIE
+50 TERQPVTQVEQVQ
-65 QAQQPQV
+65 QQPQV
-72 KRVAYVP
+72 HR
-79 AANTPDFVNA
+79 AAFLPTENTPDFVDA

-111 DDFFGALLG
+111 NDFFGALLG
-120 QIYGY
+120 QLYGY
-125 PGQTRSNTM
+125 PGQSRNNTM

-184 LALIKVEADDLD
+184 LALIKVEASDLQ
-196 YLSFGDSDQVR
+196 YLTFGDSDNVR

-257 PGNSGGALVNTRGE
+257 PGNSGGALVNTKGE

-309 TAQRGYL
+309 TTQRGYL

-338 VYVAE
+338 VYVAD

-354 MKAGDV
+354 IKAGDV
-360 ITTINGKKVNST
+360 ITSVAGKKVNST
-372 TQLKEAVGQY
+372 TQLRESVGQY
-382 RPGDKLDVEVN
+382 RPGDKVDVEVN
-393 RKGTHHH
+393 RHGSHHH
-400 YELTLLNEAGNVNLV
+400 YELTLLNEAGNVDVV
-415 KSGDSFYN
+415 KNGESFFN
-423 SEFGLML
+423 SDLGLML
-430 QPINQNDMS
+430 QPVNQNDKA
-439 RLNINNG
+439 RLNIKSG
-446 LKIVEIRQGRFMNSG
+446 LKIVEIRQGRFMGSG
-461 VPVDFVITKVN
+461 ITEGFVITKVN
-472 GYAVNS
+472 GNAVNS
-478 KSDLESALK
+478 KTDLESALNNN
-487 SGRSRRTSIEGV
+487 RSRRTSMEGV
-499 FPNGMIGSFY
+499 YPNGMVVNFY
-509 Y
+509 FN